1 MAERLSANAAYHFSF
16 VRNCLRWAQEP
27 LVYVNPCGPEALALI
42 SDQRGATNNPR
53 RSAESQS
60 RSSARA
66 GRDWPVMPT
75 IHSEASVNTAPLL
88 AGNGLLGPAFEAST
102 RTSGRTVTL
111 PATPS
116 SDRLARPPR
125 RHICGPQGRRHEQ
138 QRRVCHRPWIG
149 RCEAKQQRLYP
160 ARRNPYLCLANSY
173 FHL

>member
-1 MAERLSANAAYHFSF
+1 VEDLLPRASLAALGPRGCVWRRCFYWLWRNRGFRISRAAKPDPRVGDKRPTRLSDPGAFVGPNLNFQGTASPIVRMAENNRPISMAERLSANAAYHFSF

-75 IHSEASVNTAPLL
+75 IL
-88 AGNGLLGPAFEAST
+88 
-102 RTSGRTVTL
+102 SGRL
-111 PATPS
+111 S
-116 SDRLARPPR
+116 
-125 RHICGPQGRRHEQ
+125 
-138 QRRVCHRPWIG
+138 
-149 RCEAKQQRLYP
+149 
-160 ARRNPYLCLANSY
+160 
-173 FHL
+173 